1 MASSDIMPFQHGISL
16 QGICKIGKGFAKLAS
31 SQIRP
36 FQIVFL
42 VLRVGQLVLFVN
54 TVRKQSKISVQ
65 RLLAS

>member
-1 MASSDIMPFQHGISL
+1 MASSHVIHFQMVFL
-16 QGICKIGKGFAKLAS
+16 YKGFAKLAS

-65 RLLAS
+65 RLMAS

>member
-1 MASSDIMPFQHGISL
+1 
-16 QGICKIGKGFAKLAS
+16 
-31 SQIRP
+31 
-36 FQIVFL
+36 